1 MSENNTRRKNGLG
14 SVRKLPT
21 GKVVLKKQ
29 HGYLQNGKPRI
40 LTVTT
45 TLPVRMPV
53 DTCTH

>member
-40 LTVTT
+40 LTVTA

-53 DTCTH
+53 DACTH